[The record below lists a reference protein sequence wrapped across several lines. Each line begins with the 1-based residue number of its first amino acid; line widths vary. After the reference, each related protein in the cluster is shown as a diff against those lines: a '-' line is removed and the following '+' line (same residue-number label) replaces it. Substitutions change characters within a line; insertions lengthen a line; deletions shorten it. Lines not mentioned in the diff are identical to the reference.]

1 LKRFYRKGE
10 QVTLKPA
17 NPKYRSHRGNG
28 SKRAGTRCLVGV
40 WRGCDLWVDTAGVI
54 ELQAMT
60 SKASNPK
67 GKIRFIELT
76 ELVLET

>member
-1 LKRFYRKGE
+1 LTTF
-10 QVTLKPA
+10 
-17 NPKYRSHRGNG
+17 
-28 SKRAGTRCLVGV
+28 
-40 WRGCDLWVDTAGVI
+40 WVDTAGVI

>member
-1 LKRFYRKGE
+1 LGFLTACLDLE
-10 QVTLKPA
+10 VLFSI
-17 NPKYRSHRGNG
+17 NVG
-28 SKRAGTRCLVGV
+28 SEGTASLTTF
-40 WRGCDLWVDTAGVI
+40 WVDTAGVI